1 LNRRSGQNKAEESL
15 SQVLLEARG
24 LSFSYHNK
32 VILEDLSLQ
41 LYPGDFVAV
50 LGPNGVGKSTLIK
63 LLSGGLLPTKGQ
75 VIFGTKDLQAMTR
88 REVAAQIAVMPQ
100 EGAVAFSFTALEVVL
115 FGRFPHQGGL
125 AFASEADLNLA
136 KEALQL
142 VGALHLAARQISS
155 LSGGEKQRVILAKTL
170 AQDPTIFL
178 LDEPTAHLDLAHQA
192 LALQAAAA
200 RTKKGAVLAVLH
212 DCNLAALYA
221 NRVILLHQGKILACG
236 SVQEMF
242 TASLL
247 SQCFGHPV
255 EIVAHPIYQS
265 PAVLP
270 RR

>member
-1 LNRRSGQNKAEESL
+1 L
-15 SQVLLEARG
+15 SQILLEARG
-24 LSFSYHNK
+24 ISFSYQAK

-41 LYPGDFVAV
+41 LHPGDFVAV

-63 LLSGGLLPTKGQ
+63 LLSGALLPTKGQ
-75 VIFGTKDLQAMTR
+75 VLFSGKDLQTMTR
-88 REVAAQIAVMPQ
+88 REVSAQIAVMPQ
-100 EGAVAFSFTALEVVL
+100 EAAVAFSFTALEVVL

-125 AFASEADLNLA
+125 AFASPADLTLA
-136 KEALQL
+136 KESLQL
-142 VGALHLAARQISS
+142 VGALHLAERHISS
-155 LSGGEKQRVILAKTL
+155 LSGGEKQRVTLAKTL

-192 LALQAAAA
+192 LALQAASA
-200 RTKKGAVLAVLH
+200 RTKHGAVLAVLH

-221 NRVILLHQGKILACG
+221 NRVILLHQGKLLASG
-236 SVQEMF
+236 SVQEML

-247 SQCFGHPV
+247 SQCFEHPV
-255 EIVAHPIYQS
+255 EIVEHPLYQT